1 MEVSSSLIQA
11 TICITKQGT
20 LNSHQECERNPSK
33 VQYGIVNPE
42 EADSLDAQEALE
54 DSEDVRGL
62 FVEEGLEK
70 EQPSLQKFSKET
82 PKHLHDI
89 IEACGI
95 SFI

>member
-1 MEVSSSLIQA
+1 M
-11 TICITKQGT
+11 
-20 LNSHQECERNPSK
+20 NSHQECERNPSK

-70 EQPSLQKFSKET
+70 EQPSPQKFSEEI
-82 PKHLHDI
+82 PKHLHDF
-89 IEACGI
+89 IEACGR
-95 SFI
+95 SFN